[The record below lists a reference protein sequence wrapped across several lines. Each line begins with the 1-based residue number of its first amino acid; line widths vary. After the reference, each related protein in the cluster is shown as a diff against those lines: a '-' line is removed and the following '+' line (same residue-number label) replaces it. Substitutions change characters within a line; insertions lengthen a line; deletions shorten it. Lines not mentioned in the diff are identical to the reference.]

1 MLTGKATR
9 EAVLK
14 GLLGGADGYVTKPFD
29 IEALFKAVKSV
40 IGLR

>member
-1 MLTGKATR
+1 MGVAN
-9 EAVLK
+9 V
-14 GLLGGADGYVTKPFD
+14 GQD